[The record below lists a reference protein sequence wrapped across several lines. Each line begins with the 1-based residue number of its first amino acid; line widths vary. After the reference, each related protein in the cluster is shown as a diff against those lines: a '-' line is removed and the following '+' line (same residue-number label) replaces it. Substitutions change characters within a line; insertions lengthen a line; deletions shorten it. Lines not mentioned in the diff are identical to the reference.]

1 MGFYMVSFLDKL
13 KTLGR
18 PGEEDYAEVDLGQ
31 FEGIGG
37 SPEKMLRVA
46 ELSRIEVLPEI
57 KEEIYAGNIVLVDIS
72 ILKRDKA
79 ALDRA
84 IGELKKTADDVSGD
98 IAGIGDDLIA
108 IVPSGIRIDREKVV
122 GGKD

>member
-1 MGFYMVSFLDKL
+1 MAGFLDRLRLIGK
-13 KTLGR
+13 

-31 FEGIGG
+31 FEETRD
-37 SPEKMLRVA
+37 SPEIILRVA
-46 ELSRIEVLPEI
+46 ELSKIDVLPEV
-57 KEEIYAGNIVLVDIS
+57 KQEIYAGNIVLVDIAGM
-72 ILKRDKA
+72 KRDKA

-84 IGELKKTADDVSGD
+84 IGELKKAVDDISGD

-108 IVPSGIRIDREKVV
+108 IVPNGIKIDRDKVV